1 MENSILS
8 SILEKDGVIPVF
20 KKDKRTDNNN
30 YQLICIL
37 LEEFRN
43 IKSSFLTEVKSFENE
58 FLQSCFEHSPGEEVR
73 ENSMKEISERFI
85 NHLEEQISFLKEQL
99 RNKDKIVNS
108 LINQLS
114 KNSEVKQ
121 TPVVNPQDKKKITE
135 ENVTPVKQ
143 KLSYNTETINNTDSI
158 NTAVIKTSRVDF
170 TVEKTNETEKDL
182 SNNTDKINSKSKN
195 KQAIR
200 KNNDTKIQK
209 LVIVLVNSMV
219 KHINGCEISK
229 RVQSECKVYLN
240 SFQVLEQ
247 NV

>member
-1 MENSILS
+1 MIKQNIDTFNDTLHSAFDSFMENSILS
-8 SILEKDGVIPVF
+8 SILEKDGIIPVF
-20 KKDKRTDNNN
+20 KKDKRTDKNN

-58 FLQSCFEHSPGEEVR
+58 FLQ
-73 ENSMKEISERFI
+73 
-85 NHLEEQISFLKEQL
+85 SFLKEQL

-143 KLSYNTETINNTDSI
+143 KLSHNTETINNTDSI
-158 NTAVIKTSRVDF
+158 NTAVIKTSSVDF
-170 TVEKTNETEKDL
+170 TVEKTNETENKFKIEKQT
-182 SNNTDKINSKSKN
+182 SNPKKQRHQNTK
-195 KQAIR
+195 
-200 KNNDTKIQK
+200 
-209 LVIVLVNSMV
+209 MG
-219 KHINGCEISK
+219 H
-229 RVQSECKVYLN
+229 
-240 SFQVLEQ
+240 SFSQ
-247 NV
+247 

>member
-20 KKDKRTDNNN
+20 KKDKRTDKNN

-58 FLQSCFEHSPGEEVR
+58 FLQ
-73 ENSMKEISERFI
+73 
-85 NHLEEQISFLKEQL
+85 SFLKEQL

-143 KLSYNTETINNTDSI
+143 KLSHNTETINNTDSI
-158 NTAVIKTSRVDF
+158 NTAVIKTSSVDF

-209 LVIVLVNSMV
+209 WVIVLVNSMV

>member
-1 MENSILS
+1 MIKQNIDTFNDTLHSAFDSFMENSILS

-20 KKDKRTDNNN
+20 KKDKRTDKNN

-58 FLQSCFEHSPGEEVR
+58 FLQ
-73 ENSMKEISERFI
+73 
-85 NHLEEQISFLKEQL
+85 SFLKEQL

-143 KLSYNTETINNTDSI
+143 KLSHNTETINNTDSI
-158 NTAVIKTSRVDF
+158 NTAVIKTSSVDF

-209 LVIVLVNSMV
+209 WVIVLVNSMV

>member
-1 MENSILS
+1 MIQTS
-8 SILEKDGVIPVF
+8 VI
-20 KKDKRTDNNN
+20 
-30 YQLICIL
+30 
-37 LEEFRN
+37 
-43 IKSSFLTEVKSFENE
+43 
-58 FLQSCFEHSPGEEVR
+58 
-73 ENSMKEISERFI
+73 
-85 NHLEEQISFLKEQL
+85 
-99 RNKDKIVNS
+99 
-108 LINQLS
+108 
-114 KNSEVKQ
+114 
-121 TPVVNPQDKKKITE
+121 NPQDKKKITE

-143 KLSYNTETINNTDSI
+143 KLSHNTETINNTDSI
-158 NTAVIKTSRVDF
+158 NTAVIKTSSVDF

-209 LVIVLVNSMV
+209 WVIVLVNSMV

-229 RVQSECKVYLN
+229 CVQSECKVYLN

>member
-1 MENSILS
+1 M
-8 SILEKDGVIPVF
+8 
-20 KKDKRTDNNN
+20 
-30 YQLICIL
+30 
-37 LEEFRN
+37 
-43 IKSSFLTEVKSFENE
+43 
-58 FLQSCFEHSPGEEVR
+58 
-73 ENSMKEISERFI
+73 
-85 NHLEEQISFLKEQL
+85 
-99 RNKDKIVNS
+99 
-108 LINQLS
+108 
-114 KNSEVKQ
+114 
-121 TPVVNPQDKKKITE
+121 
-135 ENVTPVKQ
+135 TPVKQ
-143 KLSYNTETINNTDSI
+143 KLSHNTETINNTDSI
-158 NTAVIKTSRVDF
+158 NTAVIKTSSVDF

-209 LVIVLVNSMV
+209 WVIVLVNSMV